1 MEDFDNYAFTK
12 LVVDLIIVV
21 PDLIEDAIYQS
32 YLQIE
37 DPVTSASSGSVTY
50 EDFVCSIKYNYDKFG
65 RVDGE
70 VVWQHNYC
78 GQKVLSEIT
87 TGNQIAV
94 SDT

>member
-78 GQKVLSEIT
+78 G
-87 TGNQIAV
+87 
-94 SDT
+94 